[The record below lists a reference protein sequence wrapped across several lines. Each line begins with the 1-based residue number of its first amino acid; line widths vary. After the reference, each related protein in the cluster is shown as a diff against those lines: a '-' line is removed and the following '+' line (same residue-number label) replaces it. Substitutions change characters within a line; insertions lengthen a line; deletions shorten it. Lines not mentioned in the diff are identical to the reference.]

1 MKPVE
6 RQHRLAAAMAYEGAI
21 FEAELCAYQRQFVDG
36 EAQTHE
42 KHGNLQPTLEILERI
57 AQAIADADAP

>member
-1 MKPVE
+1 
-6 RQHRLAAAMAYEGAI
+6 MAYEGAI
-21 FEAELCAYQRQFVDG
+21 FEAELCAYQRKFVDG

-57 AQAIADADAP
+57 AQVIADASAP